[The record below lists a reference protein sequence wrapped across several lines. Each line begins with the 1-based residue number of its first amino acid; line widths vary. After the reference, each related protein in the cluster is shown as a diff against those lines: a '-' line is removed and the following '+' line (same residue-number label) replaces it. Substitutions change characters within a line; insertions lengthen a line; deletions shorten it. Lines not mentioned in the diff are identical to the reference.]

1 MVNHK
6 TSVMSFSYLRWHPSF
21 DRPYM
26 HTFCGNVNRASSIPH
41 LFISSASCFWYSWPS
56 RKIAAVFILMG
67 VSLLW
72 NSNPHLEQA
81 CCFFAKVNLQ
91 WHVNFYD
98 CSKYISTGYWY
109 LSRNYYERLI
119 SQSLFENVR
128 IIVWRYSII
137 LRVIRKQTVWIIWT
151 CMRIFYKCRSF
162 YKMTIQIESIKD
174 WSMTY

>member
-1 MVNHK
+1 MWRPSIKITNFALCSITLIVIDWLLPCIYPDPEKQSLVVNHK

-81 CCFFAKVNLQ
+81 CCFFAK
-91 WHVNFYD
+91 
-98 CSKYISTGYWY
+98 
-109 LSRNYYERLI
+109 
-119 SQSLFENVR
+119 
-128 IIVWRYSII
+128 SIFNGM
-137 LRVIRKQTVWIIWT
+137 WI
-151 CMRIFYKCRSF
+151 
-162 YKMTIQIESIKD
+162 
-174 WSMTY
+174 SMTALSTSALDTDT